1 MSQIVVSV
9 DNVASWR
16 YISAMAVRRPRSVGL
31 RELKNRL
38 SEYVRLVRAG
48 ERLQVTDRGHVVAE
62 VLPPGASGPRTR
74 HPGLAELERRGL
86 LRPARIRSRGRY
98 PLLPRCAP
106 PGTAQR
112 LLDAERGE
120 R

>member
-1 MSQIVVSV
+1 MKQ
-9 DNVASWR
+9 
-16 YISAMAVRRPRSVGL
+16 VGL

-48 ERLQVTDRGHVVAE
+48 ERLQVTDRGQVIAE
-62 VLPPGASGPRTR
+62 LVPPMPATARDPAAAFS
-74 HPGLAELERRGL
+74 ELERKGL
-86 LRPARIRSRGRY
+86 VRQPTVKGRPSYPRLRR
-98 PLLPRCAP
+98 LVP

-112 LLDAERGE
+112 LLDEERGG